1 MSTAWIVIAGSATGV
16 YAFKAAGP
24 LLLGG
29 RNLPPWLHR
38 WTALL
43 PAALLAAL
51 VAVSTLADG
60 RHLTVDARL
69 AGVAAAG
76 VALWR
81 RAGFVVVVT
90 VAALVTA
97 TIRAVSG

>member
-51 VAVSTLADG
+51 VAVSTPADG
-60 RHLTVDARL
+60 RHLTVLFSRRWAVE
-69 AGVAAAG
+69 AS
-76 VALWR
+76 ALGLLVLWILLV
-81 RAGFVVVVT
+81 GENDVVPF
-90 VAALVTA
+90 
-97 TIRAVSG
+97 IYFQF